1 MNSLNRL
8 AVGIACA
15 SSAAAFAAPVI
26 WVDWTSGTAGA
37 SGSAV
42 GAIDLGTPGPDAA
55 DLSVGYSGAI
65 GFIQTAGGIN
75 YWATG
80 SNTTYQSQAVD
91 NRPGTPDIIA
101 LSSATSK
108 TLSFSSAVD
117 NLFFAVVSLNG
128 NGYEFNENF
137 TIGSFGPGYWG
148 NGTLTKQD
156 MGNGKFRLIGSGE
169 PHGTIRFDRAV
180 SSITWTSLTNEYWNG
195 FTVGTYGLAPPP
207 VPEPTTWALFALG
220 LAGLAAAS
228 HRRRERGG

>member
-1 MNSLNRL
+1 MSPLIRL
-8 AVGIACA
+8 AVAMACA

-42 GAIDLGTPGPDAA
+42 GAIDLGAPGADPA
-55 DLSVGYSGAI
+55 DLSVSYTGEI
-65 GFIQTAGGIN
+65 GFIQTSGGFN

-80 SNTTYQSQAVD
+80 PNTTYQSPAVD
-91 NRPGTPDIIA
+91 NRPGTADMIA

-108 TLSFSSAVD
+108 TLSFSSPVD
-117 NLFFAVVSLNG
+117 NLFFAVISLNG

-137 TIGSFGPGYWG
+137 TIESYGPGYWG

-195 FTVGTYGLAPPP
+195 FTVGTYGLALPP
-207 VPEPTTWALFALG
+207 VPEPSTWALFALG

-228 HRRRERGG
+228 HGKRERG

>member
-1 MNSLNRL
+1 MSAMIRL
-8 AVGIACA
+8 VVGMACA
-15 SSAAAFAAPVI
+15 SSAATFAAPVI

-42 GAIDLGTPGPDAA
+42 GSIDLGAPGADPA
-55 DLSVGYSGAI
+55 DLSVSYTGEI
-65 GFIQTAGGIN
+65 GFIQTNGGFN
-75 YWATG
+75 YWAAG
-80 SNTTYQSQAVD
+80 PNSTYQSAAVD
-91 NRPGTPDIIA
+91 NRPGTADLIA

-117 NLFFAVVSLNG
+117 NLFFAVMSLNG

-137 TIGSFGPGYWG
+137 TIESYGPGYWG

-156 MGNGKFRLIGSGE
+156 MGNGKYRLIGSGE

-195 FTVGTYGLAPPP
+195 FTVGTYGLAPLPA
-207 VPEPTTWALFALG
+207 VPEPSTWALFALG
-220 LAGLAAAS
+220 LAGLAVAS
-228 HRRRERGG
+228 RRRPG